1 MFRTDATPSILS
13 SVSGIVGSW
22 KSQWRCGTSE
32 IVDSIRIRRSFSD
45 AQIPGRRVHHGLYS
59 AVRVVVD
66 VRKLRHN
73 LGGGKNSGST
83 AGCIREQ
90 YPCLVVVI
98 VVVLTII
105 NQIRSNVGKALLQ
118 LNPETRPVIFPQHT
132 PYGHTKYAPN
142 HAHTMRGKIRC
153 LPASSR
159 RISLHTSTSSTSRYL
174 WRLPNCQSG
183 VNFPCCWPILTPN
196 RTEELTLC
204 SSRVFSRSYYRQ
216 DTPAQTG

>member
-1 MFRTDATPSILS
+1 M
-13 SVSGIVGSW
+13 
-22 KSQWRCGTSE
+22 
-32 IVDSIRIRRSFSD
+32 
-45 AQIPGRRVHHGLYS
+45 
-59 AVRVVVD
+59 D

-159 RISLHTSTSSTSRYL
+159 RISLHTSTSSSRYL
-174 WRLPNCQSG
+174 WRLPIRGKLSVLLANLNPKQDHG
-183 VNFPCCWPILTPN
+183 IDTMLKPGLFPVVL
-196 RTEELTLC
+196 
-204 SSRVFSRSYYRQ
+204 
-216 DTPAQTG
+216 